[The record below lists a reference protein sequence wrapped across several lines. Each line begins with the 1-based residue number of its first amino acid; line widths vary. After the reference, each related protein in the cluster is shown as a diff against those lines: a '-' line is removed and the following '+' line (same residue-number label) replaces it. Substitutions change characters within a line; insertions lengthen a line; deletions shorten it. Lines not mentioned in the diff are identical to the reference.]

1 MYFKIINMSDITTI
15 SVLNPYKLNRNE
27 DNFILKLVC
36 EYLDVKD
43 AFKLRDKFEGQL
55 FYDKIKMK
63 LGAKIT
69 CDNFFSIKSENK
81 ASDLRN
87 YNPSIVIN
95 TKRYYINTFNFND
108 KGIQQPIIDADK
120 IEHNTIF
127 VLFKN
132 PNSFNIVGYSDG
144 TKLKSILKKDVN
156 DSHLKPKYVLNDFSL
171 LDDVLKLK

>member
-1 MYFKIINMSDITTI
+1 
-15 SVLNPYKLNRNE
+15 
-27 DNFILKLVC
+27 LVC

-69 CDNFFSIKSENK
+69 CDNFFSIKSEIK

-87 YNPSIVIN
+87 YNPSILIN
-95 TKRYYINTFNFND
+95 NKRYYINTFNFND

-120 IEHNTIF
+120 IELNTIF

-132 PNSFNIVGYSDG
+132 PNSFNIDKLIQSNTEEEIKEVPKNKNK
-144 TKLKSILKKDVN
+144 TKFKSNVI
-156 DSHLKPKYVLNDFSL
+156 
-171 LDDVLKLK
+171 

>member
-1 MYFKIINMSDITTI
+1 MSDIITI
-15 SVLNPYKLNRNE
+15 TSLNPYKLNRFE
-27 DNFILKLVC
+27 DEYILKLVC
-36 EYLDVKD
+36 EYLNVKD

-63 LGAKIT
+63 LGAKMV
-69 CDNFFSIKSENK
+69 CDNYFSIKTEIK

-87 YNPSIVIN
+87 YNPSVIIN
-95 TKRYYINTFNFND
+95 SKRYYINTFNFND
-108 KGIQQPIIDADK
+108 KGIQQPIIDEDK
-120 IEHNTIF
+120 IELNTIF

-156 DSHLKPKYVLNDFSL
+156 DNHIKPKYVLNDFSL

>member
-1 MYFKIINMSDITTI
+1 MSDIITI
-15 SVLNPYKLNRNE
+15 TSINPYKLNTFE
-27 DNFILKLVC
+27 DKYILKLVC
-36 EYLDVKD
+36 EFLNVKD

-63 LGAKIT
+63 LGAKIA
-69 CDNFFSIKSENK
+69 CDNYFSIKTEIK

-87 YNPSIVIN
+87 YNPSVIIN
-95 TKRYYINTFNFND
+95 SKRYYINTFNFNE

-120 IEHNTIF
+120 IELNTIF
-127 VLFKN
+127 ILFKN

-144 TKLKSILKKDVN
+144 AKLKTILTKCVN

-171 LDDVLKLK
+171 LDDLLKLK